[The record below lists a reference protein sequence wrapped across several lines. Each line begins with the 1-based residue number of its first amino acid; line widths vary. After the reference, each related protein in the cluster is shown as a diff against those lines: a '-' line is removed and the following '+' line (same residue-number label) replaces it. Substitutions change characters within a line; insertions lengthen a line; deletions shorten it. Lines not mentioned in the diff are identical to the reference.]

1 MSFLSQAIFYFINY
15 LIDFL
20 AGDYLSFDVT
30 DELNF
35 ILIGLSAIMT
45 FIGFVAVFK
54 AKVQGVKYL
63 DIPLIFVTSIL
74 NIVFD
79 MYVSDFS
86 KFSLVP
92 SIFGLIPSTIY
103 TIRVIRWII
112 DVSKKRRTPQKKNAV
127 VVVVY
132 ILATVVLFALMFVDF
147 DEDKPKPTDEE
158 FQIVNECYE
167 YTTKYLT
174 NLPADKTTLQEIEN
188 VTAEITEK
196 DLLVKSFDESE
207 FYKNSS
213 GGILRGSEKLKD
225 MNCKRAYA
233 DIVAL
238 RLKALIALND
248 YEAYNEFFVDNC
260 GYLLYVDDCFYFD
273 LWAND
278 NYSLSNQDF
287 KTIISSF
294 ENILRISDN
303 DYDRLFIISDI
314 IDFYN
319 KYEPDND
326 EVEYYCE
333 FRSDIYERN
342 DYEALLETA
351 RNNRG
356 YLTDELAIE

>member
-1 MSFLSQAIFYFINY
+1 MSFLSQAIFYLVNS

-30 DELNF
+30 DEFNF
-35 ILIGLSAIMT
+35 ILIGISAIMVV
-45 FIGFVAVFK
+45 IGFVAVFK

-92 SIFGLIPSTIY
+92 SIFGLIPSTFY
-103 TIRVIRWII
+103 AIRVIRWII
-112 DVSKKRRTPQKKNAV
+112 DVAKKRRKPQKKNVV

-158 FQIVNECYE
+158 IQIVNECYE
-167 YTTKYLT
+167 YTAKFLT
-174 NLPADKTTLQEIEN
+174 NLPSDNATLEDIE
-188 VTAEITEK
+188 EITAK
-196 DLLVKSFDESE
+196 VTLNNVFVKCYDKSE
-207 FYKNSS
+207 FYKNSQ
-213 GGILRGSEKLKD
+213 GGILRSAEKLKD

-294 ENILRISDN
+294 KNILRISDN

-319 KYEPDND
+319 KYDPDND
-326 EVEYYCE
+326 EIEKYYKL
-333 FRSDIYERN
+333 RSEIYDRN
-342 DYEALLETA
+342 DYEELLETA

-356 YLTDELAIE
+356 YLTKELAIE

>member
-1 MSFLSQAIFYFINY
+1 MSFLTQATFYFINS

-30 DELNF
+30 DEFNF
-35 ILIGLSAIMT
+35 ILIGISAIMT
-45 FIGFVAVFK
+45 VIGFIAVFK
-54 AKVQGVKYL
+54 AKGQSVKYF

-74 NIVFD
+74 MIVFD

-92 SIFGLIPSTIY
+92 SIFGLIPGTVY

-112 DVSKKRRTPQKKNAV
+112 DVVKKRRKPEKRNAI

-132 ILATVVLFALMFVDF
+132 FLATILVFSINFVDF
-147 DEDKPKPTDEE
+147 SENKLKPTEE
-158 FQIVNECYE
+158 EIRIVDECYE

-174 NLPADKTTLQEIEN
+174 NLPADKTTLQGIEN
-188 VTAEITEK
+188 VTAEVTEK
-196 DLLVKSFDESE
+196 DLLVKSFDKSE

-225 MNCKRAYA
+225 MNSKRAYA

-238 RLKALIALND
+238 RLKTLIALKD
-248 YEAYNEFFVDNC
+248 YDSYNEFFIDNC

-278 NYSLSNQDF
+278 KYSLSSQDLD
-287 KTIISSF
+287 TIISSF
-294 ENILRISDN
+294 KNILRICDN
-303 DYDRLFIISDI
+303 DYDRLFIYSDI

-319 KYEPDND
+319 EYEPDND
-326 EVEYYCE
+326 EIEKYYKL
-333 FRSDIYERN
+333 RSEIYNRN
-342 DYEALLETA
+342 DYEELLETA

-356 YLTDELAIE
+356 YLTDVLAVE

>member
-1 MSFLSQAIFYFINY
+1 MSFLAQAIFYFINS

-30 DELNF
+30 DGFNY
-35 ILIGLSAIMT
+35 ILISISAIMT
-45 FIGFVAVFK
+45 VIGFVAIFK
-54 AKVQGVKYL
+54 AKGPSLKYL

-92 SIFGLIPSTIY
+92 SFFGLIPCIFY
-103 TIRVIRWII
+103 TVRIIRWIV
-112 DVSKKRRTPQKKNAV
+112 DVAKKRRKPEKKNAV
-127 VVVVY
+127 VVVAY
-132 ILATVVLFALMFVDF
+132 ILATIFIFSLNFVDF
-147 DEDKPKPTDEE
+147 SGNKQKPTDTEI
-158 FQIVNECYE
+158 QLVNKCYE

-174 NLPADKTTLQEIEN
+174 DLPTDKTTLQEIDDITAK
-188 VTAEITEK
+188 VTVNDIFVVT
-196 DLLVKSFDESE
+196 FDKSE
-207 FYKNSS
+207 FYKNSQ

-225 MNCKRAYA
+225 MNSKRAYA

-238 RLKALIALND
+238 RLKTLIALKD
-248 YEAYNEFFVDNC
+248 YNSYNEFFIDNC
-260 GYLLYVDDCFYFD
+260 GYLLYVDDGFYFD

-278 NYSLSNQDF
+278 SYSLSEQDF
-287 KTIISSF
+287 DAIISGF
-294 ENILRISDN
+294 INILELADN
-303 DYDRLFIISDI
+303 DSDRLFINSDI

-326 EVEYYCE
+326 EVEKYRKL
-333 FRSDIYERN
+333 RSEIYDRN
-342 DYEALLETA
+342 DYEVLLETA

-356 YLTDELAIE
+356 YLTEELAVE